1 MNNANIGSASNVIGN
16 PVNLI
21 MSNATEEQLKK
32 YDGSLGL
39 PAHSLIIVNPLNN
52 SKNDSTWNDI
62 CITDGNNGIK
72 HIIPFTSIDKS
83 QMYVETSDSGERTL
97 HTNFPATSIDDVAF
111 TCNNGVL
118 SLKNLENL
126 KNLDEEI
133 KKFNSDVD
141 AKISSAYTAIDN
153 YNDVAKKYNTLID
166 SIKSLA
172 DQDDI
177 VTQIQN
183 KTNAIKNTIDGINS
197 YTINNDIQ
205 SKITDVNNNIDELT
219 SKQDIITD
227 QVNKINKLI
236 ADFIPD
242 SNEGNEGSGG
252 NEGEGSGGNE
262 GEGSGG
268 NEGEGG
274 EGSGGNT
281 GNENKSKILKDIA
294 DIIQK
299 TNDSLT
305 QSKAEYEQYK
315 NIIDNLIDNT
325 KDELHREYKAL
336 KNSLNDCVNNNL
348 LPLVESQVDTCLAND
363 KLAEIFDGAIGNIL
377 NGQDTEAEAGILN
390 SVSRALNGDGNAKTV
405 SEASTNLNS
414 ALNTKIKDGA
424 AVAIADFSENVSK
437 AITPKYVD
445 KRYFEVIQL
454 KEVDSEAPDTE
465 KNNVVIT
472 LSKPLRD
479 FFKDEE
485 KLKGAFDKLH
495 GSIQF

>member
-32 YDGSLGL
+32 YDGNLGL
-39 PAHSLIIVNPLNN
+39 PSHSLIIVNPLNN
-52 SKNDSTWNDI
+52 STTDSTWNDI

-97 HTNFPATSIDDVAF
+97 HTSFPATSIDDVAF

-141 AKISSAYTAIDN
+141 AKISSARTAIDN
-153 YNDVAKKYNTLID
+153 YNDVAKKYNALID

-177 VTQIQN
+177 VTQIKN
-183 KTNAIKNTIDGINS
+183 KTDAIKNTIDGIND

-205 SKITDVNNNIDELT
+205 SKITDVNSNIDELN

-242 SNEGNEGSGG
+242 SSEGNVGSGG

-268 NEGEGG
+268 N
-274 EGSGGNT
+274 T
-281 GNENKSKILKDIA
+281 GNENKSKILKEIA

-299 TNDSLT
+299 TKDSLT
-305 QSKAEYEQYK
+305 QS
-315 NIIDNLIDNT
+315 

-348 LPLVESQVDTCLAND
+348 LPLVEAQVDTCLAND
-363 KLAEIFDGAIGNIL
+363 KLAEIFNGAIGNIL

-414 ALNTKIKDGA
+414 ALNTKIKDSA

-445 KRYFEVIQL
+445 KRYFEVVQL
-454 KEVDSEAPDTE
+454 KEVDSEAPKTE
-465 KNNVVIT
+465 ENNVVIT

>member
-97 HTNFPATSIDDVAF
+97 HTSFPATSIDDVAF

-133 KKFNSDVD
+133 KKFNSYVD
-141 AKISSAYTAIDN
+141 AKISSARTAIDN
-153 YNDVAKKYNTLID
+153 YNDVANKYNTLID

-177 VTQIQN
+177 VTQIKN
-183 KTNAIKNTIDGINS
+183 KTDVIKNTIDGINS

-219 SKQDIITD
+219 TKQDIITD

-242 SNEGNEGSGG
+242 SSEGNEGNEGSGG
-252 NEGEGSGGNE
+252 NEGEGNE
-262 GEGSGG
+262 GEGSG
-268 NEGEGG
+268 
-274 EGSGGNT
+274 GSGGNT

-315 NIIDNLIDNT
+315 NILDNLVDNT

-445 KRYFEVIQL
+445 KRYFEVVQL
-454 KEVDSEAPDTE
+454 KEVDSEAPETE

>member
-97 HTNFPATSIDDVAF
+97 HTSFPATSIDDVAF

-141 AKISSAYTAIDN
+141 AKISSARTAIDN
-153 YNDVAKKYNTLID
+153 YNDVAKKYNALID

-177 VTQIQN
+177 VTQIKN
-183 KTNAIKNTIDGINS
+183 KTDAIKNTIDGIND

-205 SKITDVNNNIDELT
+205 SKITDVNSNIDELN

-242 SNEGNEGSGG
+242 SSEGNVGSGG

-268 NEGEGG
+268 N
-274 EGSGGNT
+274 T
-281 GNENKSKILKDIA
+281 GNENKSKILKEIA

-299 TNDSLT
+299 TKDSLT
-305 QSKAEYEQYK
+305 QSKDEYEQYK
-315 NIIDNLIDNT
+315 NILDNLVDNT

-348 LPLVESQVDTCLAND
+348 LPLVEAQVDTCLAND
-363 KLAEIFDGAIGNIL
+363 KLAEIFNGAIGNIL
-377 NGQDTEAEAGILN
+377 NGKDTEAEAGILN

-414 ALNTKIKDGA
+414 ALNTKIKDSA

-445 KRYFEVIQL
+445 KRYFEVVQL
-454 KEVDSEAPDTE
+454 KEVDSEAPKTE
-465 KNNVVIT
+465 ENNVVIT

>member
-97 HTNFPATSIDDVAF
+97 HTSFPATSIDDVAF

-141 AKISSAYTAIDN
+141 AKISSARTAIDN
-153 YNDVAKKYNTLID
+153 YNDVAKKYNALID

-177 VTQIQN
+177 VTQIKN
-183 KTNAIKNTIDGINS
+183 KTDAIKNTIDGIND

-205 SKITDVNNNIDELT
+205 SKITDVNSNIDELN

-242 SNEGNEGSGG
+242 SSEGNVGSGG
-252 NEGEGSGGNE
+252 NE
-262 GEGSGG
+262 
-268 NEGEGG
+268 G

-281 GNENKSKILKDIA
+281 GNENKSKILKEIT

-299 TNDSLT
+299 TKDSLT

-315 NIIDNLIDNT
+315 NILDNLVDNT

-348 LPLVESQVDTCLAND
+348 LPLVEAQVDTCLAND
-363 KLAEIFDGAIGNIL
+363 KLAEIFNGAIGNIL

-414 ALNTKIKDGA
+414 ALNTKIKDSA

-445 KRYFEVIQL
+445 KRYFEVVQL
-454 KEVDSEAPDTE
+454 KEVDSEAPKTE
-465 KNNVVIT
+465 ENNVVIT

>member
-83 QMYVETSDSGERTL
+83 QMYVETSYSGERTL
-97 HTNFPATSIDDVAF
+97 HTYFPATSIDDVAF

-141 AKISSAYTAIDN
+141 AKISSARTAIDN
-153 YNDVAKKYNTLID
+153 YNDVAKKYNALID

-177 VTQIQN
+177 VTQIKN
-183 KTNAIKNTIDGINS
+183 KTNAIKKTIDGINS

-205 SKITDVNNNIDELT
+205 SKITDVNSNIDELN

-242 SNEGNEGSGG
+242 SSEGDAGSGG
-252 NEGEGSGGNE
+252 NEGEGSGGNT
-262 GEGSGG
+262 
-268 NEGEGG
+268 G

-281 GNENKSKILKDIA
+281 GNENKSKILKEIA

-299 TNDSLT
+299 TKDSLT
-305 QSKAEYEQYK
+305 QSKDEYEQYK
-315 NIIDNLIDNT
+315 NIIDNLVKNT

-348 LPLVESQVDTCLAND
+348 LPLVEAQVDTCLAND
-363 KLAEIFDGAIGNIL
+363 KLAEIFNGAIGNIL
-377 NGQDTEAEAGILN
+377 NGKDTEAEAGILN

-414 ALNTKIKDGA
+414 ALNTKIKDSA

-445 KRYFEVIQL
+445 KRYFEVVQL

-485 KLKGAFDKLH
+485 KLKDAFNELH

>member
-252 NEGEGSGGNE
+252 NEGEG
-262 GEGSGG
+262 
-268 NEGEGG
+268 G

-315 NIIDNLIDNT
+315 NIIDNLVDNT

>member
-97 HTNFPATSIDDVAF
+97 HTSFPATSIDDVAF

-141 AKISSAYTAIDN
+141 AKISSARTAIDN
-153 YNDVAKKYNTLID
+153 YNDVAKKYNALID

-177 VTQIQN
+177 VTQIKN
-183 KTNAIKNTIDGINS
+183 KTDAIKNTIDGINS

-205 SKITDVNNNIDELT
+205 SKITDVNSNIDELN

-242 SNEGNEGSGG
+242 SSEGNVGSGG
-252 NEGEGSGGNE
+252 NEGEGSGGN
-262 GEGSGG
+262 
-268 NEGEGG
+268 
-274 EGSGGNT
+274 T
-281 GNENKSKILKDIA
+281 GHENKSKILKEIT

-299 TNDSLT
+299 TKDSLT

-315 NIIDNLIDNT
+315 NILDNLVDNT

-348 LPLVESQVDTCLAND
+348 LPLVEAQVDTCLAND
-363 KLAEIFDGAIGNIL
+363 KLAEIFNGAIGNIL
-377 NGQDTEAEAGILN
+377 NGKDTEAEAGILN

-414 ALNTKIKDGA
+414 ALNTKIKDSA

-445 KRYFEVIQL
+445 KRYFEVVQL
-454 KEVDSEAPDTE
+454 KEVDSEAPKTE
-465 KNNVVIT
+465 ENNVVIT